1 MKTRKKFTISYR
13 TYDSP
18 LGKMI
23 LGENEGRL
31 CLSDFFT
38 SDGDYGKN
46 TRRLLLR
53 INGELT
59 EDQNK
64 PLLDEAT
71 RQLDL
76 YFTGKLRNFDLPFI
90 DTGSDFALAVR
101 AGMRAIPYGESRSYA
116 ELAREAGHPGSFRA
130 AGGAV
135 GANPLLVF
143 FPCHRVRPADGSLG
157 GFAAGQR
164 IKAALTALE
173 EKFADKSI
181 FS

>member
-1 MKTRKKFTISYR
+1 MKTQKQITIR
-13 TYDSP
+13 FRHYDSP
-18 LGKMI
+18 LGRMI
-23 LGENEGRL
+23 IGEHDGKI
-31 CLSDFFT
+31 CLSDFL
-38 SDGDYGKN
+38 SEEGACGKN
-46 TRRLLLR
+46 TLMLRKRLHA
-53 INGELT
+53 ELEET
-59 EDQNK
+59 K
-64 PLLDEAT
+64 ASALLDEAV
-71 RQLDL
+71 RQLEL
-76 YFTGKLRNFDLPFI
+76 YFSGSLRHFSLPFI

-116 ELAREAGHPGSFRA
+116 ELALEAGHPGSCRA

-157 GFAAGQR
+157 GFAAGPR

-173 EKFADKSI
+173 EKFADNSI